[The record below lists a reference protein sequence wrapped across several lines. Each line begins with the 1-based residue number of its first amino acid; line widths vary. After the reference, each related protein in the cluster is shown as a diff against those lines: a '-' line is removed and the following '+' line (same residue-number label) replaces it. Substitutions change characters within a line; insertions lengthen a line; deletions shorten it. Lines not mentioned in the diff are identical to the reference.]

1 MLSVYNNMRII
12 FSFKEAAMLRNRFIP
27 VLLCLSMLTGCAGAS
42 DSAKSGMLNVVCTV
56 FPQYDWARN
65 IIGDAENVN
74 LVLLADNGTDI
85 HSYQPGADDMITI
98 ASCDVLINIGGTSDS
113 WVQEYLEN
121 NSVPDMQIVDLTAVL
136 GDSVIEEVCTIED
149 EDHDHEHDH
158 HHDHEHA
165 YDEHVWLSLKNAKL
179 FCGEIAEA
187 LCKADPENGDTY
199 KANAD
204 AYISQLDELDKK
216 YEEAVKGAAHPEM
229 IFADRF
235 PFVYLME
242 DYDIEYHAAFPGC
255 SSETDVS
262 FETVIE
268 LAEAVDSSG
277 VKGVFTIDG
286 SDSSI
291 ADAVL
296 SNTANGSGEV
306 YVLDSM
312 QSVSREAIDSGCSY
326 LSVMEENLSQI
337 TEAMY
342 IYE

>member
-1 MLSVYNNMRII
+1 
-12 FSFKEAAMLRNRFIP
+12 MLRNRFIP
-27 VLLCLSMLTGCAGAS
+27 VLLCLSVLTGCAEAS
-42 DSAKSGMLNVVCTV
+42 DSAKPGMLNVVCTV

-65 IIGDAENVN
+65 IIGDVENVN

-113 WVQEYLEN
+113 WVQEYLAN
-121 NSVPDMQIVDLTAVL
+121 NSVPDMQTVDLTRIL
-136 GDSVIEEVCTIED
+136 GDSVIEDVCTLEH
-149 EDHDHEHDH
+149 EEHDHDHEHT
-158 HHDHEHA
+158 
-165 YDEHVWLSLKNAKL
+165 YDEHVWLSLKNAEL
-179 FCGEIAEA
+179 FCVKIADA
-187 LCKADPENGDTY
+187 LCTADPENADTY
-199 KANAD
+199 RANAD
-204 AYISQLDELDKK
+204 AYISQLDELDNR
-216 YEEAVKGAAHPEM
+216 YEETVKGAAYPRV

-262 FETVIE
+262 FETVIK

-277 VKGVFTIDG
+277 VNGVFTIEG

-296 SNTANGSGEV
+296 SNTKNGSGEV

-312 QSVSREAIDSGCSY
+312 QSVSREDIDSGYDY
-326 LSVMEENLSQI
+326 LSVMVENLSQLS
-337 TEAMY
+337 EAMY